1 MHPQNSH
8 PPSLTWSRNLKAKLH
23 HVPLT
28 HTEGLLT
35 TMILHSASLWRTFH
49 RKLIKQHLSVS
60 TAVQTNVTVSCPIYN
75 MFAILLINVRQHY
88 SKHTYSEK
96 KINKSTVYVG
106 MKSNNVVIRLTQF
119 LRKSGRNCVCVT
131 REKKQKTAT
140 SMTQRPV
147 KKSCDAQIYNIRR
160 KITLNNWFPIRVGE
174 IYYIPNPGS
183 TLHVLSSVDQTQV
196 VTSPSFPH

>member
-1 MHPQNSH
+1 MPNSQSIKKNNKQKNNPPKKTTMTGQGGRAGRDNLSTWLTGRTFKEFWGWLHVNPHGSQVIAYQHDMHPQNSH

-96 KINKSTVYVG
+96 K
-106 MKSNNVVIRLTQF
+106 
-119 LRKSGRNCVCVT
+119 
-131 REKKQKTAT
+131 KK
-140 SMTQRPV
+140 
-147 KKSCDAQIYNIRR
+147 N
-160 KITLNNWFPIRVGE
+160 LLF
-174 IYYIPNPGS
+174 
-183 TLHVLSSVDQTQV
+183 TQV
-196 VTSPSFPH
+196 